1 MVFSDAMRALEIDA
15 EKYVAKSRKY
25 IRMNTKQELYL
36 KSKSF
41 IEIQDRKLQNNF
53 FLPSSLNNLV

>member
-25 IRMNTKQELYL
+25 IRMNTQQEFYL

-41 IEIQDRKLQNNF
+41 IEIQDRKLRQIIF
-53 FLPSSLNNLV
+53 FT

>member
-15 EKYVAKSRKY
+15 EKYVAKSMKY
-25 IRMNTKQELYL
+25 IRMNTQQEFYL

-41 IEIQDRKLQNNF
+41 IEIQDRKLRQIIF
-53 FLPSSLNNLV
+53 FT

>member
-1 MVFSDAMRALEIDA
+1 MVFSEAIQALEIDA

-25 IRMNTKQELYL
+25 IRMNTQQEFYL

-41 IEIQDRKLQNNF
+41 IEIQDRKLRQIIF
-53 FLPSSLNNLV
+53 FYLVH